1 MMSTNAVIA
10 PAARGV
16 PPSAGDLL
24 AADEVAALIR
34 AGERLLLAGDEAL
47 LRTLPRG
54 NWIGGTI
61 PYFVA
66 AEGGTSSRER
76 VFCTRLPAEAD
87 IESIRL
93 YDAASLAHVCA
104 DAPADGFSVMILP
117 AFSDVHSLFARNAP
131 GYEDMYLKPLIG
143 WIAGIHLD
151 DLGKATPKVFDGTSG
166 ECCEERA
173 VVLHARLPEP
183 RYARIEIVN
192 LFSPGSGP
200 GLRFA
205 DKGFSATTV
214 QVDGVEQDFAAWLRG
229 QAIDTRL
236 PLVADYCGAMVN
248 VSIKSVEAGRVDF
261 YAPVFP
267 DVDYHIAAPVDDYVG
282 RFLAALPAEVPPVA
296 FSCNC
301 ILNYLYS
308 NLEGRRTGPMRGPA
322 TFGEI
327 AYQLLNQTLVYL
339 TIEG

>member
-1 MMSTNAVIA
+1 MMNSGTTLPVRA
-10 PAARGV
+10 PGADL
-16 PPSAGDLL
+16 GDLL
-24 AADEVAALIR
+24 DVDAVSALIL

-47 LRTLPRG
+47 LARLPRG
-54 NWIGGTI
+54 TWIGGTI

-66 AEGGTSSRER
+66 ADGGTSSRER
-76 VFCTRLPAEAD
+76 LFCTRLPAEVEVD
-87 IESIRL
+87 SIRL

-104 DAPADGFSVMILP
+104 DAPAEGFSVMILP
-117 AFSDVHSLFARNAP
+117 AFSEVHSLFARNAP
-131 GYEDMYLKPLIG
+131 NYEDMYLKPLIG
-143 WIAGIHLD
+143 WIAGVHLD
-151 DLGKATPKVFDGTSG
+151 DLGRATPKVFDGSRG
-166 ECCEERA
+166 EGCEERA

-192 LFSPGSGP
+192 LFRPGSGP
-200 GLRFA
+200 GLRFT
-205 DKGFSATTV
+205 DKGFSAV
-214 QVDGVEQDFAAWLRG
+214 KVLVDGVEQDFAAWLRRQG
-229 QAIDTRL
+229 TDTRL

-267 DVDYHIAAPVDDYVG
+267 DIEYRIAAPIDDYVA
-282 RFLAALPAEVPPVA
+282 RFLAALPADVPPVT

-308 NLEGRRTGPMRGPA
+308 NLEGRHTGPMRGPA

>member
-1 MMSTNAVIA
+1 MSTDTLSLDPVRALTADGGALLDSDAV
-10 PAARGV
+10 R
-16 PPSAGDLL
+16 
-24 AADEVAALIR
+24 ALIL
-34 AGERLLLAGDEAL
+34 AGERLLLAGDESL
-47 LRTLPRG
+47 LRQLPRG
-54 NWIGGTI
+54 TWIGGTI

-66 AEGGTSSRER
+66 ADGGTASRTQL
-76 VFCTRLPAEAD
+76 FCSRLPAEATID
-87 IESIRL
+87 SIRL

-117 AFSDVHSLFARNAP
+117 AFSEVHSLFARNAP
-131 GYEDMYLKPLIG
+131 NYEDMYLKPLIG
-143 WIAGIHLD
+143 WVAGVHLD
-151 DLGKATPKVFDGTSG
+151 DLGRVTPKVFDGTRG

-173 VVLHARLPEP
+173 VVLHARLPET

-192 LFSPGSGP
+192 LFVPGSGP
-200 GLRFA
+200 ALRFP
-205 DKGFSATTV
+205 DKGFSATQV
-214 QVDGVEQDFAAWLRG
+214 QVDGVAQDFAAWLRAQG
-229 QAIDTRL
+229 IDTRL

-248 VSIKSVEAGRVDF
+248 VSIKSVDRGHVDF
-261 YAPVFP
+261 YAPVFA
-267 DVDYHIAAPVDDYVG
+267 DVEYRIAAPVEDYVA
-282 RFLAALPAEVPPVA
+282 RFLAALPADVPPVA